1 MEEADTDELDGYEEK
16 VEGKKES
23 AIPSKLGRMHRGA
36 EHSPVAAGG
45 GAMNSPSEKKV
56 FTNTGPE
63 VE

>member
-16 VEGKKES
+16 VEGKMES